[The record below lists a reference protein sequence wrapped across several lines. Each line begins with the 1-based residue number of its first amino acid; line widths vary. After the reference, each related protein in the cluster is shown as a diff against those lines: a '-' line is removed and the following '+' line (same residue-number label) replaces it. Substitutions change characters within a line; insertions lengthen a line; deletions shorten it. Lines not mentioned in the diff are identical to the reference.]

1 MLSVELNVEFF
12 ALRVKEILINMSLRK
27 QENQKCRFIQWFLN
41 FNMMCGVGS
50 IWWNNLDISGGD
62 LLKNWNYSQKMV
74 FSPYTACHFCIKC
87 IKIVIKFLFILQIN
101 LFEDGCNLT
110 ETVV

>member
-12 ALRVKEILINMSLRK
+12 ALRVKEILINMSLRQ

-50 IWWNNLDISGGD
+50 IWWNNLDISGD

-74 FSPYTACHFCIKC
+74 FSPYKDCFFCVNC
-87 IKIVIKFLFILQIN
+87 IKIGIKILFILRIK
-101 LFEDGCNLT
+101 LFLDGCNLT